1 MGYESFH
8 RLPYISTHAEAAK
21 RLADTQPIRK
31 TKANADGPT
40 IYPLGERRDNYKFG
54 IRKVGDADTHPNPKN
69 APNHSYKTCP
79 GAQDGD
85 IELLLYRTPVITF
98 HTDGTLTIMCT
109 YTRWSSS
116 DCAFLRET
124 LGRYV
129 NDVVTNRGRLV
140 ITTVAGTKVV
150 VPTKESIRLR
160 PSTNPLNLSAN
171 TLVPVTP
178 STLIGHRLNRTKTN
192 EVRARY
198 GEFYRYMKGMIG
210 VRKQLQER
218 TYYDRFTGTRVWD
231 ESMYVVHISKDEV
244 IETMPTVTTD
254 RGLRFVSPLASKVSL
269 DLTAKPPI
277 YTTRYQYSKE
287 AERYV
292 TEDSTEPYEL
302 WRAATQAFL
311 ALVNTPATNE
321 DQHEKFRQAFVW
333 LAVVAYG
340 DMYEPKD
347 MDVEAYA
354 IGKTMDEIIFKY
366 HSEEVIEEV
375 HIEQGR
381 VPPFKYNKWL
391 TRERD

>member
-1 MGYESFH
+1 MSYQTYH
-8 RLPYISTHAEAAK
+8 RLPYLSTYAEALE
-21 RLADTQPIRK
+21 RLLNTQPLRK
-31 TKANADGPT
+31 TKANADDPT
-40 IYPLGERRDNYKFG
+40 IYPLGERRDGRKFS
-54 IRKVGDADTHPNPKN
+54 IRKVGDTGSNPNPKGD
-69 APNHSYKTCP
+69 PNSYYKTCP

-85 IELLLYRTPVITF
+85 IELLLYRTPVVTF
-98 HTDGTLTIMCT
+98 HQDGTLTIMCT

-129 NDVVTNRGRLV
+129 RDVVTNRGRLV
-140 ITTVAGTKVV
+140 ITTRAGTKIV

-160 PSTNPLNLSAN
+160 PNINAPGHTSN
-171 TLVPVTP
+171 TLVPIAP

-218 TYYDRFTGTRVWD
+218 KYYDRFTGTQVWD
-231 ESMYVVHISKDEV
+231 EATYVVPITKDEI
-244 IETMPTVTTD
+244 IETLPTMTTD
-254 RGLRFVSPLASKVSL
+254 QGLRFQTTLNSGKSM
-269 DLTAKPPI
+269 DLTKKPPI
-277 YTTRYQYSKE
+277 HTTRYRYDKE
-287 AERYV
+287 AERYT
-292 TEDSTEPYEL
+292 TEDTTEPYEL
-302 WRAATQAFL
+302 WRAATEEFL
-311 ALVNTPATNE
+311 ELISTPATNE
-321 DQHEKFRQAFVW
+321 NQHEQFRCAFVW

-340 DMYEPKD
+340 DLYEPKD
-347 MDVEAYA
+347 MDVEAYS

-375 HIEQGR
+375 HIEQGK